1 MKIAVLG
8 TGKMGAA
15 MAKGLTRDG
24 GRIWDIVLTNTTGR
38 LPESLS
44 GLELP
49 CTNSNREAVIGADVV
64 ILAVLPQQYPDVLA
78 EIRDAAEPGA
88 CLISIAPGYTLE
100 KLNALTNGRFQIV
113 RAMPNTPALIGEGMI
128 ALCRGEGV
136 SDDTFELAGR
146 VLSGL
151 GRVETVKES
160 QLNAVIGV
168 SGSAPAYVYMFVDA
182 LADAG
187 VLGGLHRDQAVR
199 MAAQMLYGSAALLCE
214 TGKSPAELR
223 EMVCSPAGTTI
234 EAVAS
239 LEESGFRGAVIKAA
253 GKAME
258 KAKKMG

>member
-1 MKIAVLG
+1 MKIAILG

-24 GRIWDIVLTNTTGR
+24 ESLWDLVLTNTTGR
-38 LPESLS
+38 LPEALK
-44 GLELP
+44 GMQLP
-49 CTNSNREAVIGADVV
+49 CLTSNAEAVVGADVV
-64 ILAVLPQQYPDVLA
+64 ILAVLPQQYPQVLS

-88 CLISIAPGYTLE
+88 CMISIAPGYTLE
-100 KLNALTNGRFQIV
+100 KLREMTNGRFQLV

-128 ALCRGEGV
+128 AVCRDAGV
-136 SDDTFELAGR
+136 TDDAFDLARR
-146 VLSGL
+146 VLSGV
-151 GRVETVKES
+151 GRVETVTEA

-187 VLGGLHRDQAVR
+187 VLGGLHREQAVR
-199 MAAQMLYGSAALLCE
+199 MAAQMLYGSAALLRE

-239 LEESGFRGAVIKAA
+239 LEESAFRGAVIKAA
-253 GKAME
+253 RAAMDKAR
-258 KAKKMG
+258 KMG

>member
-1 MKIAVLG
+1 MKIAILG

-15 MAKGLTRDG
+15 IARGLTRDG
-24 GRIWDIVLTNTTGR
+24 GTMWDLALTNTTGV
-38 LPESLS
+38 LPD
-44 GLELP
+44 GLRGLDVP
-49 CTNSNREAVIGADVV
+49 CMKSNAEAVAGADIV
-64 ILAVLPQQYPDVLA
+64 ILAVLPQQYRKVLA
-78 EIRDAAEPGA
+78 EIRDAAKPGT
-88 CLISIAPGYTLE
+88 CLISIAPGFTLE
-100 KLNALTNGRFQIV
+100 SLNELTGRRFQIV

-128 ALCRGEGV
+128 AVCRGEGV
-136 SDDTFELAGR
+136 SDETFDLAR
-146 VLSGL
+146 QVLGCL
-151 GRVETVKES
+151 GQTEAVTEA

-187 VLGGLHRDQAVR
+187 VLGGLHREQAVR
-199 MAAQMLYGSAALLCE
+199 IAAQMLYGSAALLRE

-253 GKAME
+253 RAAME
-258 KAKKMG
+258 KASRMG